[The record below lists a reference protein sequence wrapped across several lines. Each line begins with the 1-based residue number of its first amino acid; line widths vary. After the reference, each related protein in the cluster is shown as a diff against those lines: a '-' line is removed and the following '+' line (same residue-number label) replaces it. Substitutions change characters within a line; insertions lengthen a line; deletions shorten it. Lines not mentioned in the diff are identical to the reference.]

1 MLNTEIDKLQ
11 HLKMDVI
18 NLGLVALD
26 INKQILTA
34 LEFCDTCKLHEIKL
48 LRKDEIY
55 TKANAIDTK
64 VVCLLALYG
73 MEAKDLR
80 LMVSYLKITNE
91 MERILTRSRT
101 FIRDFPSAI
110 VDVDKDFI
118 LEYAVPMQRSAVK
131 AIQNAVNMLVT
142 DDKKDIEQYYKNVV
156 IEESNND
163 DLYKIIEKNILK
175 KTEKEL
181 YLSKEY
187 QNILLCMRR
196 IEKVADRALS
206 MAILL
211 HYAKIGGKIEP
222 V

>member
-1 MLNTEIDKLQ
+1 MLVTEVDKLQ
-11 HLKMDVI
+11 QLKMDVI
-18 NLGLVALD
+18 NLGQTAHE
-26 INKQILTA
+26 INKSILTA
-34 LEFCDTCKLHEIKL
+34 LEFCDTCRLHEIKL
-48 LRKDEIY
+48 LSKVEVY
-55 TKANAIDTK
+55 TKTNAIDQA
-64 VVCLLALYG
+64 VVSLLALYG
-73 MEAKDLR
+73 MEARDLR

-91 MERILTRSRT
+91 LERILTRLRT
-101 FIRDFPSAI
+101 FIRDFPVAI

-118 LEYAVPMQRSAVK
+118 LEYAVPLQKSAVK
-131 AIQNAVNMLVT
+131 ALQNAVNMLVT
-142 DDKKDIEQYYKNVV
+142 EDKKLIEEYYKNVV

-175 KTEKEL
+175 KTEEEL

-196 IEKVADRALS
+196 IEKVADRSLS

-211 HYAKIGGKIEP
+211 HYAKIGGGIEP